1 MSVPSLH
8 LSQVRSLYRK
18 ILLLHRTLPLH
29 LKALGDQYV
38 KDEFRRHKNASSGE
52 AKLFMEEWEAY
63 STVLWKQ
70 AKAGVRIPGVKG
82 NFGTVLSEDKLNS
95 LREEQIGQ
103 LHELMQETSKPK
115 TQFDVVEDNGQK
127 S

>member
-1 MSVPSLH
+1 
-8 LSQVRSLYRK
+8 
-18 ILLLHRTLPLH
+18 
-29 LKALGDQYV
+29 
-38 KDEFRRHKNASSGE
+38 
-52 AKLFMEEWEAY
+52 AY

-70 AKAGVRIPGVKG
+70 AKAGVRIPGVEG